1 MWVAFGF
8 VLVSYVAGYTEASEY
23 SIHDAKTL
31 WSAAAENCKRNASLL
46 AVLDSQYK
54 LDQLANRLPSQ
65 GNNNRNRY
73 WIGLVYNGSTGQL
86 FWSSGVVADKVLITN
101 SSCRKHPKAL
111 KQKDLCYLVK
121 EGHSICFEKQECNKN
136 HRYGYICQPVTNRV
150 SLTTSSSPAP
160 TVQGTTSRHNTAA
173 KFNVSVGLKNPLS
186 NFSSVMSSLNPK
198 DPFSLKLA
206 TNAFRGFAESL
217 KSNRDKRERKVN
229 LIYST
234 QLIEEFAFRYASF
247 NLNSTRNEERTENEH
262 IVLQVSLVPKGYR
275 QNFTFTGA
283 KGVDE
288 ETRITLP
295 SFLFQTKETI
305 AVNVLYRDLHEF
317 LDNLGSREGKIHSM
331 ILGSEVGPSKQ
342 KIFTENVT
350 IVFHTLEEK
359 GKYKKSRLDCV
370 FWQWNNSLPANGSW
384 SGDGC
389 SLVKSN
395 TTHVVCTCNH
405 LTNFAILI
413 NIEKQE
419 FPEEHKKALSYMTY
433 IGVGISLLGE
443 TVTFIAY
450 FLLLCCSHDQQSHV
464 HINLVATLAV
474 AQSIFLAGI
483 NATHDQVLCITVAA
497 LIHYFYLSSFCWMLI
512 EGVMLYLLII
522 EVYNTELRLRLCY
535 LFSLGFPSLVV
546 GGTLIF
552 ASLNEPGID
561 QYINKNWC
569 WLSTEN
575 YYIWSFAGPVVVI
588 SFVNMVV
595 FCIVVKEMVNMTSMQ
610 SNKLSRVKT
619 TVKACI
625 VLFPLLGVTWL
636 FGLLSMINSSVT
648 SQYIFT
654 LLNSLQGLMIFIF
667 HCARNTEVKLVWS
680 NKLQRMKK
688 RACHFFRI
696 QGPSQTNVSGENISD
711 KNKPSEVEL
720 SRRKSKI
727 APADG

>member
-8 VLVSYVAGYTEASEY
+8 VFVSYVAGYTEASEY

-101 SSCRKHPKAL
+101 SSCRKQQTAL
-111 KQKDLCYLVK
+111 KPNDLCYLVK
-121 EGHSICFEKQECNKN
+121 KGHSICFEKQECNKN

-150 SLTTSSSPAP
+150 SPTTSSSPAP

-206 TNAFRGFAESL
+206 TDAFRGFAESL
-217 KSNRDKRERKVN
+217 KSNRDKRGRKVN
-229 LIYST
+229 LIYSA

-262 IVLQVSLVPKGYR
+262 I
-275 QNFTFTGA
+275 GA

-288 ETRITLP
+288 EARITLP

-317 LDNLGSREGKIHSM
+317 LDNLGSGEGKIHSM
-331 ILGSEVGPSKQ
+331 ILGSDVGPSKQ

-450 FLLLCCSHDQQSHV
+450 FLLLCSSHDQQSHV

-483 NATHDQVLCITVAA
+483 NATHNQVLCITVAA

-696 QGPSQTNVSGENISD
+696 QGPPQTNVSGENISD